1 MENEEKKEIKKD
13 SEICPQCGSRN
24 LLFPHYDVARD
35 LLNRICRDCGYT
47 DWCDYYGNPYR
58 GGNSSR

>member
-24 LLFPHYDVARD
+24 LSFPHYDVARD

>member
-1 MENEEKKEIKKD
+1 MENKEEKKEIKKD

-24 LLFPHYDVARD
+24 LSFPHYDVARD
-35 LLNRICRDCGYT
+35 VLQRICNDCGYT

-58 GGNSSR
+58 GG